1 VVLTAVEKVILLQ
14 EVDIFEHTT
23 TEDLAYIAAITEECD
38 FARGNIIYREGEI
51 SDSMYLV
58 IEGTVVLR
66 RGEKDVLTAKKKDVF
81 GTWSLFDDEPRVVTA
96 VSADE
101 STLLK
106 IDKDDFFELLADH
119 VQITQGILKAIVKK
133 LRSLA
138 DRVGM
143 GSAAGSST
151 KIGE

>member
-1 VVLTAVEKVILLQ
+1 MVLTAVEKVIFLQ
-14 EVDIFEHTT
+14 EVDIFEYTT
-23 TEDLAYIAAITEECD
+23 TEDLAYIATIAEECEYEPET
-38 FARGNIIYREGEI
+38 IIYREGEI

-58 IEGTVVLR
+58 IEGTIALR
-66 RGEKDVLTAKKKDVF
+66 RGDKDVMSAKKKDVF

-96 VSADE
+96 VCVDE

-106 IDKDDFFELLADH
+106 IDKDNFFELLADH

-138 DRVGM
+138 DRVGI
-143 GSAAGSST
+143 GSGAGSST
-151 KIGE
+151 KVGE